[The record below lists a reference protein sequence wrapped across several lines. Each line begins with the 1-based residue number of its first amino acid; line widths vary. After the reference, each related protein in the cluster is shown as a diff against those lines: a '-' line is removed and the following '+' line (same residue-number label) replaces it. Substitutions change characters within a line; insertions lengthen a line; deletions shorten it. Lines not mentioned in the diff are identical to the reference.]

1 MKKRYILCLI
11 CAIICLVSVGICLGN
26 IITYKS
32 LFPVSD
38 LNYKWNDH
46 FISVITFWVYFFTAL
61 FTLCSVISAFIVPG
75 FARKEEKNDS
85 LAKIEC
91 FIENERPY
99 FNRTISDFYEFSK
112 DNQLIYDNN
121 GSPIITIGDCFF
133 YRFKI
138 SVKSNTAKN
147 VTVFLKELYKNI
159 NGKKT
164 SLDNFLPM
172 NLVWSYKD
180 LISDSKYRVCADYIY
195 KDTDKYCDFC
205 MVKKNLSTTPKDAY
219 LVIRGEYIGLSND
232 TICNCIFENGFYEAV
247 IVISADN
254 CESITKTINFA
265 FNSCPSVDE
274 DGIPHMIIFQK

>member
-1 MKKRYILCLI
+1 MKKSNILCLI
-11 CAIICLVSVGICLGN
+11 CCIICLVAVGLCIGN
-26 IITYKS
+26 IGTYRA
-32 LFPVSD
+32 LFPISD
-38 LNYKWNDH
+38 RNYKWNEH
-46 FISVITFWVYFFTAL
+46 YISVITFWVYFFTAL
-61 FTLCSVISAFIVPG
+61 FTLATVISAFII
-75 FARKEEKNDS
+75 ARFSKKWEKKDS
-85 LAKIEC
+85 LAEIEC
-91 FIENERPY
+91 FIENERPF
-99 FNRTISDFYEFSK
+99 FNRTISSFYEFNK
-112 DNQLIYDNN
+112 DYQLIYDKN
-121 GSPIITIGDCFF
+121 GNPIMSRGDCFF

-147 VTVFLKELYKNI
+147 VTVYLKELYKNI

-164 SLDNFLPM
+164 SPDNFLPM

-205 MVKKNLSTTPKDAY
+205 MVKKNLSTSPKDSY

-254 CESITKTINFA
+254 CESITKTIKFT

>member
-11 CAIICLVSVGICLGN
+11 CAIVCLVSVGICLGN

-32 LFPVSD
+32 LFPISD

-75 FARKEEKNDS
+75 FARKGEKKDS

-99 FNRTISDFYEFSK
+99 FNRTISNFYEFSK
-112 DNQLIYDNN
+112 DNQLIYNNN
-121 GSPIITIGDCFF
+121 GSPIITRGDCFF
-133 YRFKI
+133 YRLKI
-138 SVKSNTAKN
+138 SVKSNTAN
-147 VTVFLKELYKNI
+147 
-159 NGKKT
+159 
-164 SLDNFLPM
+164 NFLPM

-180 LISDSKYRVCADYIY
+180 SISDTKYRVCADHIY
-195 KDTDKYCDFC
+195 KGTDKYCDFC

-254 CESITKTINFA
+254 CESITKTIKFT
-265 FNSCPSVDE
+265 FNSSPSVDE
-274 DGIPHMIIFQK
+274 DGIPHMIK